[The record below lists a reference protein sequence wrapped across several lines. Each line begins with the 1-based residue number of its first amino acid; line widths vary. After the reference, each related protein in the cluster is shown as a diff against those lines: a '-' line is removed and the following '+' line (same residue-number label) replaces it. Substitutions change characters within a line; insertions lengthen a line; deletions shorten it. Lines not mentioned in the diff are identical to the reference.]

1 MSGRNVYRAQ
11 LLKKGYSTPMSL
23 IGNRDNSHHQ
33 MDNQREIIE
42 EFLIESNESLAQLDL
57 DFVALEERPDDQD
70 LLSSIFRAIHTIKGV
85 SGFLGFTILG
95 AVTHHAENILSQLR
109 DGDRKLTHELTDLL
123 LETFDAVKKILAE
136 IESTSEEGDDDCKEL
151 VARLETACNATAVE
165 EADDEATDQPDRVEE
180 AAAAPPPVAPEPPTS
195 VSAAPPVQAKQDADA
210 QPARSAVA
218 DSNIR
223 VSVEALD
230 DLMNLVGELVL
241 ARNQILQFTTTQE
254 DVAFVATSQRL
265 NLITTEL
272 QAKVMKTRMQPI
284 QVVWNKFPRVVR
296 DLGQAFGKQIELVM
310 EGAGTELDKTVVEA
324 IKDPLTHIVRNS
336 CDHGIESTEE
346 RLAAGKPPKG
356 RLLLR
361 AYHEGGQVNI
371 EIADDGGGIDVERV
385 KEKALSK
392 GLLTPER
399 AERMSEAELVKLVF
413 TPGFSTAESVTSV
426 SGRGVG
432 MDVVR
437 TNIEKIGGSI
447 DLQSVRGQ
455 GTTLRIKIPLTLAI
469 IPALVVTC
477 GHERFAIPQVNLLEL
492 VRVEPGQGKQQ
503 IESIHGAPV
512 YRLRGKLLPLI
523 YLHDAL
529 RLPPTDREEDE
540 PINIVVL
547 QADERTFGLV
557 VDDVRDTA
565 EIVVKPLSKL
575 LKGLSC
581 YAGATVMGDG
591 RVALILDVM
600 GLAHAGKV
608 LGEGR
613 GTAHSSPDA
622 RLEGEGDRQKVLM
635 FRCGDSRRLAV
646 PLALVDRLE
655 EFSCDRI
662 ESAGSR
668 SVVQYRGRVLPLI
681 QLGDYVDSVGDYTF
695 TSADKVQVIVFSA
708 SATRFGVIVE
718 EIVDIVEEAISIRA
732 RSDSPGLLGSVVIGG
747 QITDVIDV
755 RHLIRYV
762 QNDTAACSSD
772 GDDGTRV
779 LVVDSSPFARGLLR
793 GDLEMVGHRV
803 VEAPDAKAAV
813 ERLGQDAI
821 DVVVSSL
828 DLPQSGSYELLKKL
842 RQTPEFSHIP
852 ALGLSDDSDPTDEA
866 AREDLAFNELRDKK
880 DRDAVLD
887 SVARLARSVS
897 QAETVAVSR

>member
-1 MSGRNVYRAQ
+1 
-11 LLKKGYSTPMSL
+11 MSL
-23 IGNRDNSHHQ
+23 IGNRDNSHRQ

-42 EFLIESNESLAQLDL
+42 EFLIESTESLAQLDL

-123 LETFDAVKKILAE
+123 LETFDAVKRILAE

-151 VARLETACNATAVE
+151 VARLETACSVSTVE
-165 EADDEATDQPDRVEE
+165 QASDELTDEPDGVEE
-180 AAAAPPPVAPEPPTS
+180 AAAEVPVPAVEAPTAPAPQQPTPA
-195 VSAAPPVQAKQDADA
+195 SATPPVQAKQDAEV

-218 DSNIR
+218 DSTIR

-284 QVVWNKFPRVVR
+284 RVVWNKFPRVVR

-346 RLAAGKPPKG
+346 RLAAGKPAKG

-371 EIADDGGGIDVERV
+371 EISDDGGGIDVERV
-385 KEKALSK
+385 KEKALGK

-413 TPGFSTAESVTSV
+413 MPGFSTSESVTSV

-512 YRLRGKLLPLI
+512 YRLRGTLLPLI

-600 GLAHAGKV
+600 GLAHVGKV

-613 GTAHSSPDA
+613 DTAHSSLDA
-622 RLEGEGDRQKVLM
+622 RLEGEGDRQKMLM

-662 ESAGSR
+662 ELAGSR

-681 QLGDYVDSVGDYTF
+681 QLGDYVDSVGDHTS

-718 EIVDIVEEAISIRA
+718 EIVDIVEEAISIRT
-732 RSDSPGLLGSVVIGG
+732 RSDSAGLLGSVVIGG
-747 QITDVIDV
+747 QVTDVIDV
-755 RHLIRYV
+755 RHLITYM
-762 QNDTAACSSD
+762 QKDTAACGSD
-772 GDDGTRV
+772 GGDGTRV

-803 VEAPDAKAAV
+803 VEASDVKVAI
-813 ERLGQDAI
+813 ERLGHDAI

-852 ALGLSDDSDPTDEA
+852 ALGLSDDSVAADELPQ
-866 AREDLAFNELRDKK
+866 EDLAFNELRDKK

-887 SVARLARSVS
+887 SVARLARSVAR
-897 QAETVAVSR
+897 AETVAVSR

>member
-1 MSGRNVYRAQ
+1 VQSKQ
-11 LLKKGYSTPMSL
+11 
-23 IGNRDNSHHQ
+23 
-33 MDNQREIIE
+33 E
-42 EFLIESNESLAQLDL
+42 
-57 DFVALEERPDDQD
+57 
-70 LLSSIFRAIHTIKGV
+70 
-85 SGFLGFTILG
+85 
-95 AVTHHAENILSQLR
+95 AEVQP
-109 DGDRKLTHELTDLL
+109 
-123 LETFDAVKKILAE
+123 VK
-136 IESTSEEGDDDCKEL
+136 TS
-151 VARLETACNATAVE
+151 
-165 EADDEATDQPDRVEE
+165 
-180 AAAAPPPVAPEPPTS
+180 
-195 VSAAPPVQAKQDADA
+195 
-210 QPARSAVA
+210 VA

-254 DVAFVATSQRL
+254 DVAFIATSQSL

-284 QVVWNKFPRVVR
+284 RVVWNKFPRVVR

-346 RLAAGKPPKG
+346 RIAAGKPAKG

-371 EIADDGGGIDVERV
+371 EISDDGAGIDVNRV

-413 TPGFSTAESVTSV
+413 MPGFSTAETVTSV

-455 GTTLRIKIPLTLAI
+455 GATLRIKIPLTLAI

-477 GHERFAIPQVNLLEL
+477 GGERFAIPQVNLLEL
-492 VRVEPGQGKQQ
+492 VRVESGQGRQQ
-503 IESIHGAPV
+503 VESIHGAPV

-523 YLHDAL
+523 YLHDSL
-529 RLPPTDREEDE
+529 RLTPSDRREED

-547 QADERTFGLV
+547 QADDRTFGLV

-575 LKGLSC
+575 LKGLAC

-600 GLAHAGKV
+600 GVAHAGKV
-608 LGEGR
+608 LGEGHS
-613 GTAHSSPDA
+613 TAHSSPDA
-622 RLEGEGDRQKVLM
+622 HIEGEADRQKVLM
-635 FRCGDSRRLAV
+635 FRCGEGHRLAV

-655 EFSCDRI
+655 EFPRDRI
-662 ESAGSR
+662 EVAGTR
-668 SVVQYRGRVLPLI
+668 TVVQYRGGILPLI
-681 QLGDYVDSVGDYTF
+681 QLGDHVDSVGDYPS
-695 TSADKVQVIVFSA
+695 TSGDKVQVIVFSEG
-708 SATRFGVIVE
+708 ATRFGVLAE
-718 EIVDIVEEAISIRA
+718 EIVDIVEEAITIRA
-732 RSDSPGLLGSVVIGG
+732 RSDSAGLLGSVVIGE
-747 QITDVIDV
+747 QVTDFIDV
-755 RHLIRYV
+755 RHLISRV
-762 QNDTAACSSD
+762 QSDTAARGAD
-772 GDDGTRV
+772 VEEGARV
-779 LVVDSSPFARGLLR
+779 LVVDPSSFSRALLR
-793 GDLEMVGHRV
+793 GDLEMMGHRV
-803 VEAPDAKAAV
+803 VEARDVADAFD
-813 ERLGQDAI
+813 RLGQDPI
-821 DVVVSSL
+821 DIIVSSL
-828 DLPQSGSYELLKKL
+828 DLPDSGSYQLLNRL
-842 RQTPEFSHIP
+842 RRTPEFSHIP
-852 ALGLSDDSDPTDEA
+852 ALGLRAENGFADQAPLDDLTFDELLNK
-866 AREDLAFNELRDKK
+866 R
-880 DRDAVLD
+880 DRDEVLA
-887 SVARLARSVS
+887 SITRLAHSVTE
-897 QAETVAVSR
+897 AETVEV

>member
-1 MSGRNVYRAQ
+1 
-11 LLKKGYSTPMSL
+11 
-23 IGNRDNSHHQ
+23 

-42 EFLIESNESLAQLDL
+42 EFLVESNESLAQLDQ

-85 SGFLGFTILG
+85 SGFLGFSTLG
-95 AVTHHAENILSQLR
+95 AVTHRAENILSQLR
-109 DGDRKLTHELTDLL
+109 DGDRKLTHDLTDLL

-136 IESTSEEGDDDCKEL
+136 IESTSEEGADDCKEL
-151 VARLETACNATAVE
+151 VDRLEKASDITAAERSAE
-165 EADDEATDQPDRVEE
+165 EEDEELGDEE
-180 AAAAPPPVAPEPPTS
+180 PIAAASSTQSPQVS
-195 VSAAPPVQAKQDADA
+195 GSAAADIDREPEA
-210 QPARSAVA
+210 HPARSSVT

-254 DVAFVATSQRL
+254 DAALIATSQRL

-284 QVVWNKFPRVVR
+284 RVVWNKFPRVVR

-336 CDHGIESTEE
+336 CDRGIESTEK
-346 RLAAGKPPKG
+346 RIAAGKSAKG
-356 RLLLR
+356 RLLLS

-371 EIADDGGGIDVERV
+371 EISDDDGGVDADRV
-385 KEKALSK
+385 KEKALAK
-392 GLLTPER
+392 GLMTPER
-399 AERMSEAELVKLVF
+399 VERMSEAELVNLVF
-413 TPGFSTAESVTSV
+413 LPGFSTAETITSV

-447 DLQSVRGQ
+447 DLQSVKGQ
-455 GTTLRIKIPLTLAI
+455 GTTLRIRIPLTLAI

-477 GHERFAIPQVNLLEL
+477 ASERFAIPQVNLLEL
-492 VRVEPGQGKQQ
+492 VRVEPGQGRQQ
-503 IESIHGAPV
+503 IEFIHGAPV

-529 RLPPTDREEDE
+529 RLQPSEHGKDE

-608 LGEGR
+608 LGDGR
-613 GTAHSSPDA
+613 GSAQS
-622 RLEGEGDRQKVLM
+622 RLDPRVEGEADRQKVLL
-635 FRCGDSRRLAV
+635 FRCGEGHRLAV

-655 EFSCDRI
+655 EFPRERI

-668 SVVQYRGRVLPLI
+668 TVVQYRGRILPLI
-681 QLGDYVDSVGDYTF
+681 QLGDHVESVGDYP
-695 TSADKVQVIVFSA
+695 SATGDKVQVIVFSEG
-708 SATRFGVIVE
+708 ATRFGVLVE
-718 EIVDIVEEAISIRA
+718 EIVDIIEEAISIRA
-732 RSDSPGLLGSVVIGG
+732 HSDSAGLLGAVVIGG
-747 QITDVIDV
+747 QVTDFIDV
-755 RHLIRYV
+755 RHIISRV
-762 QNDTAACSSD
+762 KGEAVSHSSAAGSP
-772 GDDGTRV
+772 TRV
-779 LVVDSSPFARGLLR
+779 LVVDASPFARGLLR
-793 GDLEMVGHRV
+793 GDLEMAGHRV
-803 VEAPDAKAAV
+803 VEAFDATDAL
-813 ERLGQDAI
+813 ERLGRDQI

-828 DLPQSGSYELLKKL
+828 DLPEFGSYELLKRL
-842 RQTPEFSHIP
+842 RQTPELTHIP
-852 ALGLSDDSDPTDEA
+852 ALGLSEDGMPADP
-866 AREDLAFNELRDKK
+866 LSQQGPAFDELRSKK
-880 DRDAVLD
+880 DREAVLD
-887 SVARLARSVS
+887 SVARLARSISEATALV
-897 QAETVAVSR
+897 EV

>member
-1 MSGRNVYRAQ
+1 
-11 LLKKGYSTPMSL
+11 
-23 IGNRDNSHHQ
+23 

-85 SGFLGFTILG
+85 SGFLGFATLG
-95 AVTHHAENILSQLR
+95 AVTHRAENILSQLR
-109 DGDRKLTHELTDLL
+109 DGDRHLTHELTDLL

-151 VARLETACNATAVE
+151 VARLEEACNAGSGDVDEGA
-165 EADDEATDQPDRVEE
+165 AASDDEPAASPESEAEDQPVV
-180 AAAAPPPVAPEPPTS
+180 AAAPEPTKPAPVAPPAAAKDEVEVQPVKTS
-195 VSAAPPVQAKQDADA
+195 
-210 QPARSAVA
+210 VA

-230 DLMNLVGELVL
+230 ELMNLVGELVL

-284 QVVWNKFPRVVR
+284 RVVWNKFPRVVR

-346 RLAAGKPPKG
+346 RVAAGKPAKG

-371 EIADDGGGIDVERV
+371 EIPDDGGGIDANRV

-413 TPGFSTAESVTSV
+413 MPGFSTAETVTSV

-455 GTTLRIKIPLTLAI
+455 GATLRIKIPLTLAI

-477 GHERFAIPQVNLLEL
+477 AAERFAIPQVNLLEL
-492 VRVEPGQGKQQ
+492 VRVEPGQGRQQ
-503 IESIHGAPV
+503 VESIHGSPV
-512 YRLRGKLLPLI
+512 YRLRGKLLPLV

-529 RLPPTDREEDE
+529 RLTPTDREVNE

-575 LKGLSC
+575 LKGLNC

-600 GLAHAGKV
+600 GLALAGKV
-608 LGEGR
+608 IGEGR
-613 GTAHSSPDA
+613 DSAHSSPEA
-622 RLEGEGDRQKVLM
+622 RIEGEADRQKVLM
-635 FRCGDSRRLAV
+635 FRCGDGHRLAV

-655 EFSCDRI
+655 EFPRDRI
-662 ESAGSR
+662 ESAGPR
-668 SVVQYRGRVLPLI
+668 TVVQYRGRILPLI
-681 QLGDYVDSVGDYTF
+681 QLGDHVDSVGDYPSTGGE
-695 TSADKVQVIVFSA
+695 KVQVIVFSEG
-708 SATRFGVIVE
+708 STRFGVLVE

-732 RSDSPGLLGSVVIGG
+732 RSDSTGLLGSVVIGG
-747 QITDVIDV
+747 QVTDFIDV
-755 RHLIRYV
+755 RHLISRV
-762 QNDTAACSSD
+762 ASDTAASGSD
-772 GDDGTRV
+772 SEEGTRV
-779 LVVDSSPFARGLLR
+779 LVVDSSAFARGLLR

-803 VEAPDAKAAV
+803 VEANDARGAV
-813 ERLGQDAI
+813 DRLGRDAI

-828 DLPQSGSYELLKKL
+828 SLPDAGSLELLRKL
-842 RQTPEFSHIP
+842 RHTPEFSHIP
-852 ALGLSDDSDPTDEA
+852 TLGLSDESVDPEAPLPDDPVFDE
-866 AREDLAFNELRDKK
+866 LQDKK

-897 QAETVAVSR
+897 RAETVEI

>member
-1 MSGRNVYRAQ
+1 
-11 LLKKGYSTPMSL
+11 
-23 IGNRDNSHHQ
+23 

-85 SGFLGFTILG
+85 SGFLGFATLG
-95 AVTHHAENILSQLR
+95 AVTHRAENILSQLR
-109 DGDRKLTHELTDLL
+109 DGDRQLTHELTDLL

-151 VARLETACNATAVE
+151 VARLEDACNAGSGTSDEDAARSEHESAVSAESEAE
-165 EADDEATDQPDRVEE
+165 ERPVVAAVPVPEKPAPTVQPAANQGEVEIQP
-180 AAAAPPPVAPEPPTS
+180 AKTS
-195 VSAAPPVQAKQDADA
+195 VTA
-210 QPARSAVA
+210 
-218 DSNIR
+218 SNIR

-230 DLMNLVGELVL
+230 ELMNLVGELVL

-254 DVAFVATSQRL
+254 DAAFVATSQRL

-284 QVVWNKFPRVVR
+284 RVVWNKFPRVVR

-336 CDHGIESTEE
+336 CDHGIESTED
-346 RLAAGKPPKG
+346 RVAAGKPAKG

-371 EIADDGGGIDVERV
+371 EISDDGGGIDADRV
-385 KEKALSK
+385 KEKALGK

-413 TPGFSTAESVTSV
+413 MPGFSTAETVTNV

-455 GTTLRIKIPLTLAI
+455 GATLRIKIPLTLAI

-477 GHERFAIPQVNLLEL
+477 GEERFAIPQVNLLEL
-492 VRVEPGQGKQQ
+492 VRVEPGQGRQQ
-503 IESIHGAPV
+503 VESIHGAPV
-512 YRLRGKLLPLI
+512 YRLRGKLLPLV

-529 RLPPTDREEDE
+529 RLTPTDREESE

-547 QADERTFGLV
+547 QADGRPFGLV

-600 GLAHAGKV
+600 GIAHAGNMI
-608 LGEGR
+608 GEGR
-613 GTAHSSPDA
+613 DSTDSSPET
-622 RLEGEGDRQKVLM
+622 RMEGEADRQKVLM
-635 FRCGDSRRLAV
+635 FRCGDGHRLAV
-646 PLALVDRLE
+646 PLVLVDRLE
-655 EFSCDRI
+655 EFPRDRI
-662 ESAGSR
+662 ESAGPR
-668 SVVQYRGRVLPLI
+668 SVVQYRGRILPLI
-681 QLGDYVDSVGDYTF
+681 QLGDHVDSVGDYPSTN
-695 TSADKVQVIVFSA
+695 DEKIQVVVFSEG
-708 SATRFGVIVE
+708 ATRFGVLVE

-732 RSDSPGLLGSVVIGG
+732 RSDSTGLLGSVVIGG
-747 QITDVIDV
+747 QVTDFIDV
-755 RHLIRYV
+755 RHLIARV
-762 QNDTAACSSD
+762 ESDTAASSSD
-772 GDDGTRV
+772 SDERTRV
-779 LVVDSSPFARGLLR
+779 LVVDSSAFARGLLR

-803 VEAPDAKAAV
+803 VEANDAKDAV
-813 ERLGQDAI
+813 DRLGRDAI
-821 DVVVSSL
+821 DVVVSCLSL
-828 DLPQSGSYELLKKL
+828 PDAGSRELLRKL

-852 ALGLSDDSDPTDEA
+852 TLGLSDKSVDSDEQPQD
-866 AREDLAFNELRDKK
+866 DLVFDELRNKK

-897 QAETVAVSR
+897 RTEAVEV